1 MFQAASAP
9 PNGLGLVSVV
19 QNVDGCGKNVSRIP
33 NYSIS
38 NPERNDEIVAKT
50 DLDSFSLIGWPFS
63 TGAIPHAADGWGLDL
78 PLTLSREKARAE
90 R

>member
-19 QNVDGCGKNVSRIP
+19 ESVDGCGKNGSRTP
-33 NYSIS
+33 NYSIF
-38 NPERNDEIVAKT
+38 NPERADEIVAKT
-50 DLDSFSLIGWPFS
+50 DLGSFSLIGWPLS
-63 TGAIPHAADGWGLDL
+63 TGAVPHAADGWGLVL
-78 PLTLSREKARAE
+78 PLTLSRGKALAE